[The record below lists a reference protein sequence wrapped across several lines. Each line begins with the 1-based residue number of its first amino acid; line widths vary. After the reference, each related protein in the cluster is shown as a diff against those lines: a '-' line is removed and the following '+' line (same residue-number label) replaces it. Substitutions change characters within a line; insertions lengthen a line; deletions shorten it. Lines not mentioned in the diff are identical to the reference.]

1 MTNRENLVHLLGK
14 KLKFSI
20 KKIDTYMSSSGNG
33 FDLLC
38 VSLNKAGTMLRCDW
52 LVLGNCDWCIS
63 NICQQ
68 SFRSFFCITW
78 SLASIA
84 LENWIPM
91 LLALYQSI
99 SEYSHGFLTVE
110 RFIPYGDYKSWKTVQ
125 NKRICYS
132 LSS

>member
-38 VSLNKAGTMLRCDW
+38 VSLNKVGTMLRCDW

-63 NICQQ
+63 IFV
-68 SFRSFFCITW
+68 SGRFVLLFCIT
-78 SLASIA
+78 
-84 LENWIPM
+84 
-91 LLALYQSI
+91 
-99 SEYSHGFLTVE
+99 
-110 RFIPYGDYKSWKTVQ
+110 
-125 NKRICYS
+125 
-132 LSS
+132 